1 MTRRGLSSPHSVH
14 SPGIPMAMGARAA
27 RMLRS
32 SAAWAT
38 SFAMSTGSA
47 TGNSPINAAQLG
59 ADGGQR
65 GAALSGWRLL
75 HEAVAAA
82 ENLGLVEH
90 AMALAGSG

>member
-1 MTRRGLSSPHSVH
+1 
-14 SPGIPMAMGARAA
+14 MAIGARAA

-59 ADGGQR
+59 ADGGQS
-65 GAALSGWRLL
+65 GAAIGGWRLV

-82 ENLGLVEH
+82 EDLGLVEH
-90 AMALAGSG
+90 TLALAGAG

>member
-1 MTRRGLSSPHSVH
+1 VH
-14 SPGIPMAMGARAA
+14 SPGIPIGIGARAA

-38 SFAMSTGSA
+38 SFAMSATSA

-59 ADGGQR
+59 ADGGQG
-65 GAALSGWRLL
+65 GAPLGGGRLL
-75 HEAVAAA
+75 HEAVAPA

-90 AMALAGSG
+90 ALALSGPG